1 MQNECCMIART
12 LLSNPSEIIKH
23 HNFWCKDTK
32 NLSNNLPNHTKSY

>member
-32 NLSNNLPNHTKSY
+32 KACKSEAILED